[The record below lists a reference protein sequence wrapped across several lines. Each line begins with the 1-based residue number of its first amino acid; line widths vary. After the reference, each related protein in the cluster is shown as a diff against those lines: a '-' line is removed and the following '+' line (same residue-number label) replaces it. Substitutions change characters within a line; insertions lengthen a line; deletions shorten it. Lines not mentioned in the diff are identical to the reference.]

1 MAIDNT
7 NKRRSAIACGLRW
20 RTVYPLG
27 STELEAGDLP
37 HAVGLYRGTG
47 YPLPEGGVKASEG
60 GVKALRFVQGAW
72 NITKSFIFMQG
83 DR

>member
-1 MAIDNT
+1 MAMDT

-20 RTVYPLG
+20 RTVYPVG

-47 YPLPEGGVKASEG
+47 YPLPEGGVKA
-60 GVKALRFVQGAW
+60 LRFVQGAW